1 MLEITDRNILL
12 GKSLLQTGLMH
23 EMDVK
28 GPGNICSASLLG
40 VGGPRWPPEVCRMQP
55 WDQLQRGQ
63 CFLSDSAAQVSLLMK
78 RELSTRLHQELGG
91 WGRALRNELVFLLS

>member
-40 VGGPRWPPEVCRMQP
+40 VGGPGWPPEVCRMQP